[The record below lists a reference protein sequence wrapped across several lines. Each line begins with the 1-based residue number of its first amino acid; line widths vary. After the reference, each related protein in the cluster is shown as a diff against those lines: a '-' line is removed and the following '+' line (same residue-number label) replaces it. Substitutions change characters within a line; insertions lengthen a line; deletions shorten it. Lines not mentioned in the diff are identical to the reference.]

1 MRYNI
6 PLYEIQTREEEAAMR
21 KLLVL
26 LLALLLALSA
36 AACGK
41 EEELEPW
48 TMPEVDT
55 KPTPVRTPVPTF
67 GGGNPE
73 SFVWNEVEFLNMALP
88 GADPASRQEK
98 HTHKQALALFPY
110 NFLPA
115 SIFGESYAKYEKL
128 TLKKTE
134 HEVMLDEAGQLAEHA
149 YVEFVYL
156 PKSGKADE
164 GLYVQA
170 ELCSY
175 DAAREI
181 YGGAYP
187 HLVLPEETRL
197 QRSVYYLREFA
208 LLRVGQQRA
217 AQFMRLTPASYFN
230 DARAAM
236 SAAEENGETYIPAR
250 QVFLTVTCGVQMS
263 DEAFTAAVC
272 DLLTFSDGSEIV
284 TPEPSRLPVFG
295 EKGAA

>member
-6 PLYEIQTREEEAAMR
+6 TLYEFRIREEEAAVK

-26 LLALLLALSA
+26 LLALLLALPA

-41 EEELEPW
+41 EEELGPW
-48 TMPEVDT
+48 TMPQVDT
-55 KPTPVRTPVPTF
+55 RPTPVRTPVPTF
-67 GGGNPE
+67 GGGRPE
-73 SFVWNEVEFLNMALP
+73 SFVWNEAEFLNLAIP

-98 HTHKQALALFPY
+98 HTHRQALALFPY
-110 NFLPA
+110 NFLPT
-115 SIFGESYAKYEKL
+115 SIFGESYAKYDKL
-128 TLKKTE
+128 TLQKTE

-175 DAAREI
+175 DAALEI
-181 YGGAYP
+181 YGGNYP
-187 HLVLPEETRL
+187 HLILPEGTRL
-197 QRSVYYLREFA
+197 QRSLYYLKEFV
-208 LLRVGQQRA
+208 LLRVGEQRA

-230 DARAAM
+230 DVRAAM
-236 SAAEENGETYIPAR
+236 SAAEENGEVYTPAR

-295 EKGAA
+295 ERGAA

>member
-134 HEVMLDEAGQLAEHA
+134 HEVMLDEAGQLPESEEDKLMH
-149 YVEFVYL
+149 ETYL
-156 PKSGKADE
+156 RIGKVME
-164 GLYVQA
+164 N
-170 ELCSY
+170 
-175 DAAREI
+175 
-181 YGGAYP
+181 
-187 HLVLPEETRL
+187 LPEEQAEVVHTKSR
-197 QRSVYYLREFA
+197 
-208 LLRVGQQRA
+208 
-217 AQFMRLTPASYFN
+217 PKP
-230 DARAAM
+230 
-236 SAAEENGETYIPAR
+236 AEEQE
-250 QVFLTVTCGVQMS
+250 
-263 DEAFTAAVC
+263 
-272 DLLTFSDGSEIV
+272 
-284 TPEPSRLPVFG
+284 
-295 EKGAA
+295 